1 MNKTGLTHWVLTLVC
16 KDRPGIVH
24 AISGAIVQAQGNITE
39 SHQFTSE
46 DTGRFFMRL
55 QIESPATQAELESKI
70 AEVTKEFAMSWE
82 LDVVGRKMKTLIL
95 VSKAAHCLNDMLFRQ
110 RSGQLPIV
118 VSKVLA
124 NHETLSELAAFYGI
138 GFESNTITSDTDK
151 KSFEDNLRSIINSEG
166 IELIVLARFM
176 QILSPEFCKE
186 FEGKIINIHHSFLP
200 GFKGADPYAQAHSRG
215 VKLIGATAHFV
226 TSDLDEGP
234 IIEQNVVR
242 VEHGDS
248 RNHLVAIGQDV
259 ESKTLSQA
267 VRWFAERRVLL
278 DGARTIIFS

>member
-16 KDRPGIVH
+16 EDRPGIVH

-70 AEVTKEFAMSWE
+70 AQVTKEFAMDWE

-124 NHETLSELAAFYGI
+124 NHETLSELASFYGI

-248 RNHLVAIGQDV
+248 RNHLVAIGQDI